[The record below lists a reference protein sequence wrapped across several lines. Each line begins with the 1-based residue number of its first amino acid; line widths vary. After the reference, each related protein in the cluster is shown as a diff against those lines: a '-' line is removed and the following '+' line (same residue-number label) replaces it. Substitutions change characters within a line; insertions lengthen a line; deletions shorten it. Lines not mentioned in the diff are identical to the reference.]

1 MLTSLQIVIISLCFL
16 VLALILGI
24 LIYLIKNHN
33 KKEYTCT
40 TENCPSPSSC
50 LSNVCTPPYNNYQI
64 IDNLS
69 GNDLMPST
77 TNNTSAMVYYVTDN
91 DPTQGYVNY
100 GAWDDLIDVNNAT
113 GKFIVKAGNV
123 KGGKRKMIRM
133 YSRKAYNDGLFV
145 IKADHIPEGN
155 GVWPAFW
162 LTSKT
167 NTWACGGEIDI
178 IEGVNS
184 ISSDPNSSRNN
195 STLHTNDG
203 SGVCQQKGV
212 KNISDP
218 NCSSVGN
225 SKIDYTC
232 GCNRNEK
239 CPYGGC
245 GVKLDSQYSFGYG
258 FNINGG
264 GIYATELTTDGFISI
279 WFFPKGTE
287 PEDLKDPN
295 GTPDPS
301 SWQTSD
307 NVIKFNQCKGN
318 FKNLEMVLNTDLCG
332 TWAGNKFVNGDTK
345 GISAC
350 QNYIDT
356 QDLSKAYWSIDYI
369 KVFQK
374 PANHSPEPSTC
385 KCPDGTF
392 CDSGICTNN
401 SPGCY
406 ENDED
411 VFGDKCKKGVKCCDN
426 STFCRNKIGKYKYYC
441 HKGNTCIPGDSKVDP
456 DSSIFPPCPT
466 GNCNVPDSKLCK
478 PK

>member
-16 VLALILGI
+16 FLALILGI
-24 LIYLIKNHN
+24 VIYLIKNHN

-50 LSNVCTPPYNNYQI
+50 VNNVCTSYNKYQI

-69 GNDLMPST
+69 GNDLMPT
-77 TNNTSAMVYYVTDN
+77 TNNVSAMIYYVTEN
-91 DPTQGYVNY
+91 DQTHGYVNY
-100 GAWDDLIDVNNAT
+100 GAWNDLIEVNNET
-113 GKFIVKAGNV
+113 GKFIVKAGNA

-162 LTSKT
+162 LNSKT

-184 ISSDPNSSRNN
+184 IDQNSSLNS
-195 STLHTNDG
+195 STLHTNDK
-203 SGVCQQKGV
+203 SGMCRQDGV
-212 KNISDP
+212 AKNPI
-218 NCSSVGN
+218 CSSRGGGDTTYD
-225 SKIDYTC
+225 KC
-232 GCNRNEK
+232 GCGEDEI
-239 CPYGGC
+239 CPYEGC
-245 GVKLDSQYSFGYG
+245 GVELKSTSSFGYG
-258 FNINGG
+258 FNTSGG

-279 WFFPKGTE
+279 WFFPKDTE

-301 SWQTSD
+301 TWPNSD
-307 NVIKFNQCKGN
+307 NVIKFKQCKGN
-318 FKNLEMVLNTDLCG
+318 FKNLEMILNTDLCG
-332 TWAGNKFVNGDTK
+332 TWAGTNFINESTKAK

-374 PANHSPEPSTC
+374 
-385 KCPDGTF
+385 
-392 CDSGICTNN
+392 I
-401 SPGCY
+401 
-406 ENDED
+406 
-411 VFGDKCKKGVKCCDN
+411 
-426 STFCRNKIGKYKYYC
+426 
-441 HKGNTCIPGDSKVDP
+441 SKP
-456 DSSIFPPCPT
+456 FS
-466 GNCNVPDSKLCK
+466 
-478 PK
+478 